1 MDNVRQPENVLGER
15 DDNGAF
21 AAGLFVLFVCGVC
34 GFAVYRVAAV
44 SICFIFAFKF
54 YFAYLQ
60 CDDATLGAA
69 CKNRYADY
77 ANPYATP
84 MDATMPA
91 ALLYGLIVLA
101 YLLFSELL
109 TNPNCFNWL
118 LFAIWAGLILLP
130 SLYFEL
136 QVNRFIAH
144 ELQVNRFIAQSLAA
158 IRQPEKWSAS
168 KKLLWLLHGLVPL
181 GMAAFSFYSAFTY
194 HDHSVMWLKV
204 GFFTLL
210 IGIFIYRYLLLHLGF
225 EAA

>member
-1 MDNVRQPENVLGER
+1 MTMARLQRVYLYYSYAV
-15 DDNGAF
+15 
-21 AAGLFVLFVCGVC
+21 
-34 GFAVYRVAAV
+34 FAVLLFTAWRQYQFALFLLL
-44 SICFIFAFKF
+44 SFILLICN
-54 YFAYLQ
+54 
-60 CDDATLGAA
+60 ATMQRLARLA
-69 CKNRYADY
+69 KNRYADY

-109 TNPNCFNWL
+109 TNIERFNWL

-130 SLYFEL
+130 SRYFEL

-158 IRQPEKWSAS
+158 IRQPEKWSAG

-181 GMAAFSFYSAFTY
+181 GMAAFSFYSAFTL

-210 IGIFIYRYLLLHLGF
+210 LGIFIYRYLLLHLGF

>member
-1 MDNVRQPENVLGER
+1 MTMARLQQVYLYYSYAVLAVLLFTAWRQYQ
-15 DDNGAF
+15 F
-21 AAGLFVLFVCGVC
+21 ALFLLLSFILLTCN
-34 GFAVYRVAAV
+34 AAMKRL
-44 SICFIFAFKF
+44 ARLAK
-54 YFAYLQ
+54 
-60 CDDATLGAA
+60 D
-69 CKNRYADY
+69 RYAEY
-77 ANPYATP
+77 ANIYATP
-84 MDATMPA
+84 MDATTPA

-109 TNPNCFNWL
+109 TNIERFNWL
-118 LFAIWAGLILLP
+118 LFAIWAGLILLLN
-130 SLYFEL
+130 LYF
-136 QVNRFIAH
+136 

-158 IRQPEKWSAS
+158 IRQPEKWSAG

-210 IGIFIYRYLLLHLGF
+210 LGIFIYRYLLLRLGF

>member
-1 MDNVRQPENVLGER
+1 MTMARLQRVYLYYSYAV
-15 DDNGAF
+15 
-21 AAGLFVLFVCGVC
+21 
-34 GFAVYRVAAV
+34 FAVLLFTAWRQYQFALFLLLSFILLTCNAV
-44 SICFIFAFKF
+44 MKRLVWLA
-54 YFAYLQ
+54 
-60 CDDATLGAA
+60 
-69 CKNRYADY
+69 KNRYADY
-77 ANPYATP
+77 ASP

-91 ALLYGLIVLA
+91 GLLYGLIVLA

-109 TNPNCFNWL
+109 TNPNRFNWL

-136 QVNRFIAH
+136 QVNRFIA
-144 ELQVNRFIAQSLAA
+144 QSLAA
-158 IRQPEKWSAS
+158 IRQPEKWSAG

-181 GMAAFSFYSAFTY
+181 GMAAFSFYSAFTL

-210 IGIFIYRYLLLHLGF
+210 IGIFIYRYLLLRLGF

>member
-1 MDNVRQPENVLGER
+1 MTMARLQRVHLYYSYAV
-15 DDNGAF
+15 
-21 AAGLFVLFVCGVC
+21 
-34 GFAVYRVAAV
+34 FAVLLFTAWRQYQFALFLLL
-44 SICFIFAFKF
+44 SFILLTCNVVMKRLAWL
-54 YFAYLQ
+54 A
-60 CDDATLGAA
+60 
-69 CKNRYADY
+69 KNRYADY
-77 ANPYATP
+77 ASP

-91 ALLYGLIVLA
+91 GLLYSLIVLA

-109 TNPNCFNWL
+109 TNPSRFNWL

-136 QVNRFIAH
+136 QVNRFIA
-144 ELQVNRFIAQSLAA
+144 QSLAA
-158 IRQPEKWSAS
+158 IRQPEKWSAG

-181 GMAAFSFYSAFTY
+181 GMAAFSFYSAFTL

>member
-1 MDNVRQPENVLGER
+1 MTMARLQWVYLYYSYAV
-15 DDNGAF
+15 
-21 AAGLFVLFVCGVC
+21 
-34 GFAVYRVAAV
+34 FAVLLFTAWRQYQFALFLLLSFILLTCNAV
-44 SICFIFAFKF
+44 MKRLARLAK
-54 YFAYLQ
+54 
-60 CDDATLGAA
+60 D
-69 CKNRYADY
+69 RYAEY
-77 ANPYATP
+77 ANIYASP

-91 ALLYGLIVLA
+91 GLLYGLIVLA

-109 TNPNCFNWL
+109 TNPNRFNWL

-136 QVNRFIAH
+136 QVNRFIA
-144 ELQVNRFIAQSLAA
+144 QSLAA
-158 IRQPEKWSAS
+158 IRQPEKWSAG

-181 GMAAFSFYSAFTY
+181 GMAAFSFYSAFTL
-194 HDHSVMWLKV
+194 HDHSVIWLKV

>member
-1 MDNVRQPENVLGER
+1 MTMARLQRVYLYYSYAV
-15 DDNGAF
+15 
-21 AAGLFVLFVCGVC
+21 
-34 GFAVYRVAAV
+34 FAVLLFTAWRQYQFALFLLLSFILLTCNAV
-44 SICFIFAFKF
+44 MKRLVWLA
-54 YFAYLQ
+54 
-60 CDDATLGAA
+60 
-69 CKNRYADY
+69 KNRYADY
-77 ANPYATP
+77 ARP

-91 ALLYGLIVLA
+91 GLLYGLIVLA

-109 TNPNCFNWL
+109 TNPNRFNWL

-136 QVNRFIAH
+136 QVNRFIA
-144 ELQVNRFIAQSLAA
+144 QSLAA
-158 IRQPEKWSAS
+158 IRQPEKWSAG

-181 GMAAFSFYSAFTY
+181 GMAAFSFYSAFTL

>member
-1 MDNVRQPENVLGER
+1 MTMARLQRVYLYYSYAVFVVLLFT
-15 DDNGAF
+15 AWWQYQF
-21 AAGLFVLFVCGVC
+21 ALFLLLSFILL
-34 GFAVYRVAAV
+34 
-44 SICFIFAFKF
+44 ICN
-54 YFAYLQ
+54 
-60 CDDATLGAA
+60 ATMQRLARLA
-69 CKNRYADY
+69 KNRYADY

-109 TNPNCFNWL
+109 TNIERFNWL
-118 LFAIWAGLILLP
+118 LFAIWAVLILLP

-158 IRQPEKWSAS
+158 IRQPEKWSAG

-181 GMAAFSFYSAFTY
+181 GMAAFSFYSAFTL
-194 HDHSVMWLKV
+194 HDHSVIWLKV

-210 IGIFIYRYLLLHLGF
+210 LGIFIYRYLLLHLGF

>member
-1 MDNVRQPENVLGER
+1 MTMARLQRVYLYYSYAVFVVLLFTAWWQYQFALFLLLSFILLTCNVVMKSL
-15 DDNGAF
+15 AWL
-21 AAGLFVLFVCGVC
+21 A
-34 GFAVYRVAAV
+34 
-44 SICFIFAFKF
+44 
-54 YFAYLQ
+54 
-60 CDDATLGAA
+60 
-69 CKNRYADY
+69 KNRYADY
-77 ANPYATP
+77 ASP

-91 ALLYGLIVLA
+91 GLLYGLIVLA

-109 TNPNCFNWL
+109 TNPNRFNWL

-158 IRQPEKWSAS
+158 IRQPEKWSAG

-210 IGIFIYRYLLLHLGF
+210 LGIFIYRYLLLRLGF

>member
-1 MDNVRQPENVLGER
+1 MTMARLQRVYLYYSYAV
-15 DDNGAF
+15 
-21 AAGLFVLFVCGVC
+21 
-34 GFAVYRVAAV
+34 FAVLLFTAWRQYQFALFLLLSFILLTCNAV
-44 SICFIFAFKF
+44 MKRLVWLA
-54 YFAYLQ
+54 
-60 CDDATLGAA
+60 
-69 CKNRYADY
+69 KNRYADY
-77 ANPYATP
+77 ASP

-91 ALLYGLIVLA
+91 GLLYGLIVLA

-109 TNPNCFNWL
+109 TNPNRFNWL

-136 QVNRFIAH
+136 QVNR
-144 ELQVNRFIAQSLAA
+144 VIAQSLAA
-158 IRQPEKWSAS
+158 IRQPEKWSAG

-181 GMAAFSFYSAFTY
+181 GMAAFSFYSAFTL
-194 HDHSVMWLKV
+194 HDHSVIWLKV

>member
-1 MDNVRQPENVLGER
+1 MTMARLQRIYLYYSYAV
-15 DDNGAF
+15 
-21 AAGLFVLFVCGVC
+21 
-34 GFAVYRVAAV
+34 FAVLLFTAWRQYQFALFLLLSLILLTCNAV
-44 SICFIFAFKF
+44 MKRLARLAK
-54 YFAYLQ
+54 
-60 CDDATLGAA
+60 D
-69 CKNRYADY
+69 RYAEY
-77 ANPYATP
+77 ANIYATP
-84 MDATMPA
+84 MDATTPA

-101 YLLFSELL
+101 YMLFSELL
-109 TNPNCFNWL
+109 ANLSRFNWL

-136 QVNRFIAH
+136 QVNRFIA
-144 ELQVNRFIAQSLAA
+144 QMPAA
-158 IRQPEKWSAS
+158 IRHPEKWSAG

-181 GMAAFSFYSAFTY
+181 GMAAFSFYSAFTL

>member
-1 MDNVRQPENVLGER
+1 MTMARLQRVHLYYSYAV
-15 DDNGAF
+15 
-21 AAGLFVLFVCGVC
+21 
-34 GFAVYRVAAV
+34 FAVLLFTAWRQYQFALFLLL
-44 SICFIFAFKF
+44 SFILLTCNVVMKRLAWL
-54 YFAYLQ
+54 A
-60 CDDATLGAA
+60 
-69 CKNRYADY
+69 KNRYADY
-77 ANPYATP
+77 ASP

-91 ALLYGLIVLA
+91 GLLYSLIVLA

-109 TNPNCFNWL
+109 TNPSRFNWL

-158 IRQPEKWSAS
+158 IRQPEKWSAG

-181 GMAAFSFYSAFTY
+181 GMAAFSFYSAFTL
-194 HDHSVMWLKV
+194 HDHSVIWLKV

-210 IGIFIYRYLLLHLGF
+210 LGIFIYRYLLLHLGF

>member
-1 MDNVRQPENVLGER
+1 MTMARLQRVHLYYSYAV
-15 DDNGAF
+15 
-21 AAGLFVLFVCGVC
+21 
-34 GFAVYRVAAV
+34 FAVLLFTAWRQYQFALFLLLSFILLTCNAV
-44 SICFIFAFKF
+44 MKRLAWL
-54 YFAYLQ
+54 A
-60 CDDATLGAA
+60 
-69 CKNRYADY
+69 KNRYADY
-77 ANPYATP
+77 ASP

-91 ALLYGLIVLA
+91 GLLYSLIVLA

-109 TNPNCFNWL
+109 TNPSRFNWL

-158 IRQPEKWSAS
+158 IRQPEKWSAG

-181 GMAAFSFYSAFTY
+181 GMAAFSFYSAFTL

-210 IGIFIYRYLLLHLGF
+210 IGIFIYRYLLLYLGF

>member
-1 MDNVRQPENVLGER
+1 MTMARLQRIYLYYSYAV
-15 DDNGAF
+15 
-21 AAGLFVLFVCGVC
+21 
-34 GFAVYRVAAV
+34 FAVLLFTAWRQYQFALFLLLSFILLTCNAV
-44 SICFIFAFKF
+44 MKRLARLAK
-54 YFAYLQ
+54 
-60 CDDATLGAA
+60 D
-69 CKNRYADY
+69 RYAEY
-77 ANPYATP
+77 ANIYASP

-91 ALLYGLIVLA
+91 GLLYGLIVLA
-101 YLLFSELL
+101 YMLFSELL
-109 TNPNCFNWL
+109 TNPNRFNWL

-136 QVNRFIAH
+136 QVNRFIA
-144 ELQVNRFIAQSLAA
+144 QSLAA
-158 IRQPEKWSAS
+158 IRQPEKWSAG

-181 GMAAFSFYSAFTY
+181 GMAAFSFYSAFTL

>member
-1 MDNVRQPENVLGER
+1 MTMARLQRVYLYYSYAVFVVLLFT
-15 DDNGAF
+15 AWWQYQF
-21 AAGLFVLFVCGVC
+21 ALFLLLSFILL
-34 GFAVYRVAAV
+34 
-44 SICFIFAFKF
+44 ICN
-54 YFAYLQ
+54 
-60 CDDATLGAA
+60 ATMQRLARLA
-69 CKNRYADY
+69 KNRYADY

-109 TNPNCFNWL
+109 TNIERFNWL
-118 LFAIWAGLILLP
+118 LFAIWAVLILLP

-158 IRQPEKWSAS
+158 IRQPEKWSAG

-181 GMAAFSFYSAFTY
+181 GMAAFSFYSAFTL

-204 GFFTLL
+204 GFFTLQ

>member
-1 MDNVRQPENVLGER
+1 MARLQRVHLYYSYAV
-15 DDNGAF
+15 
-21 AAGLFVLFVCGVC
+21 
-34 GFAVYRVAAV
+34 FAVLLFTAWRQYQFALFLLL
-44 SICFIFAFKF
+44 SFILLTCNVVMKRLAWL
-54 YFAYLQ
+54 A
-60 CDDATLGAA
+60 
-69 CKNRYADY
+69 KNRYADY
-77 ANPYATP
+77 ASP

-91 ALLYGLIVLA
+91 GLLYSLIVLA

-109 TNPNCFNWL
+109 TNPSRFNWL

-158 IRQPEKWSAS
+158 IRQPEKWSAG

-181 GMAAFSFYSAFTY
+181 GMAAFSFYSAFTL

>member
-1 MDNVRQPENVLGER
+1 MTMARLQRIYLYYSYAVFVVLLFT
-15 DDNGAF
+15 AWWQYQF
-21 AAGLFVLFVCGVC
+21 ALFLLLSFILLTCN
-34 GFAVYRVAAV
+34 AVMKRLARLA
-44 SICFIFAFKF
+44 K
-54 YFAYLQ
+54 
-60 CDDATLGAA
+60 D
-69 CKNRYADY
+69 RYAEY
-77 ANPYATP
+77 ADIYATP
-84 MDATMPA
+84 MDATTPA

-101 YLLFSELL
+101 YMLFSELL
-109 TNPNCFNWL
+109 ANPSRFNWL

-136 QVNRFIAH
+136 QVNRFIA
-144 ELQVNRFIAQSLAA
+144 QMPAA
-158 IRQPEKWSAS
+158 IRQPEKWSAG

-181 GMAAFSFYSAFTY
+181 GMAAFSFYSAFTL

>member
-1 MDNVRQPENVLGER
+1 MTMARLQRVYLYYSYAV
-15 DDNGAF
+15 
-21 AAGLFVLFVCGVC
+21 
-34 GFAVYRVAAV
+34 FAVLLFTAWRQYQFALFLLLSFILLTCNAV
-44 SICFIFAFKF
+44 MKRLVWLA
-54 YFAYLQ
+54 
-60 CDDATLGAA
+60 
-69 CKNRYADY
+69 KNRYADY
-77 ANPYATP
+77 ASP

-91 ALLYGLIVLA
+91 GLLYGLIVLA

-109 TNPNCFNWL
+109 TNPNRFNWL

-136 QVNRFIAH
+136 QVNRFIA
-144 ELQVNRFIAQSLAA
+144 QSLAA
-158 IRQPEKWSAS
+158 IRQPEKWSAG

-181 GMAAFSFYSAFTY
+181 GMATFSFYSAFTL
-194 HDHSVMWLKV
+194 HDHSVIWLKV

>member
-1 MDNVRQPENVLGER
+1 MTMARLQRVYLYYSYAV
-15 DDNGAF
+15 
-21 AAGLFVLFVCGVC
+21 
-34 GFAVYRVAAV
+34 FAVLLFTAWRQYQFALFLLLSFILLTCNAV
-44 SICFIFAFKF
+44 MKRLARLAK
-54 YFAYLQ
+54 
-60 CDDATLGAA
+60 D
-69 CKNRYADY
+69 RYAEY
-77 ANPYATP
+77 ANIYASP

-91 ALLYGLIVLA
+91 GLLYGLIVLA

-109 TNPNCFNWL
+109 TNPNRFNWL

-136 QVNRFIAH
+136 QVNR
-144 ELQVNRFIAQSLAA
+144 LIAQMPATAA
-158 IRQPEKWSAS
+158 IRQPEKWSAG

-181 GMAAFSFYSAFTY
+181 GMAAFSFYSAFTL

>member
-1 MDNVRQPENVLGER
+1 MTMARLQRVYLYYSYAV
-15 DDNGAF
+15 
-21 AAGLFVLFVCGVC
+21 
-34 GFAVYRVAAV
+34 FAVLLFTAWRQYQFALFLLLSFILLTCNAV
-44 SICFIFAFKF
+44 MKRLVWLA
-54 YFAYLQ
+54 
-60 CDDATLGAA
+60 
-69 CKNRYADY
+69 KNRYADY
-77 ANPYATP
+77 ASP

-91 ALLYGLIVLA
+91 GLLYGLIVLA

-109 TNPNCFNWL
+109 TNPNRFNWL

-136 QVNRFIAH
+136 QVNRFIA
-144 ELQVNRFIAQSLAA
+144 QSLAA
-158 IRQPEKWSAS
+158 IRQPEKWSGG

-181 GMAAFSFYSAFTY
+181 GMAAFSFYSAFTL
-194 HDHSVMWLKV
+194 HDHSVIWLKV

>member
-1 MDNVRQPENVLGER
+1 MTMARLQRVHLYYSYAV
-15 DDNGAF
+15 
-21 AAGLFVLFVCGVC
+21 
-34 GFAVYRVAAV
+34 FAVLLFTAWRQYQFALFLLLSFILLTCNAV
-44 SICFIFAFKF
+44 MKRLVWLA
-54 YFAYLQ
+54 
-60 CDDATLGAA
+60 
-69 CKNRYADY
+69 KNRYADY
-77 ANPYATP
+77 ASP

-91 ALLYGLIVLA
+91 GLLYGLIVLA

-109 TNPNCFNWL
+109 TNPNRFNWL

-158 IRQPEKWSAS
+158 IRQPEKWSAG

-181 GMAAFSFYSAFTY
+181 GMAAFSFYSAFTL

>member
-1 MDNVRQPENVLGER
+1 MTMARLQRIYLYYSYAV
-15 DDNGAF
+15 
-21 AAGLFVLFVCGVC
+21 
-34 GFAVYRVAAV
+34 FAVLLFTAWRQYQFALFLLLSFILLTCNAV
-44 SICFIFAFKF
+44 MKRLVWLA
-54 YFAYLQ
+54 
-60 CDDATLGAA
+60 
-69 CKNRYADY
+69 KNRYADY
-77 ANPYATP
+77 ASP

-91 ALLYGLIVLA
+91 GLLYGLIVLA

-109 TNPNCFNWL
+109 TNPNRFNWL

-136 QVNRFIAH
+136 QVNRFIA
-144 ELQVNRFIAQSLAA
+144 QMPAA
-158 IRQPEKWSAS
+158 IRHPEKWSAG

-181 GMAAFSFYSAFTY
+181 GMAAFSFYSAFTL

-210 IGIFIYRYLLLHLGF
+210 IGIFIYRYWRLRLGF

>member
-1 MDNVRQPENVLGER
+1 MTMVRLQQINLYYSYAVFVVLLFTAWRQYQFALFLLLSFILLTCNVVMKRL
-15 DDNGAF
+15 AWL
-21 AAGLFVLFVCGVC
+21 A
-34 GFAVYRVAAV
+34 
-44 SICFIFAFKF
+44 
-54 YFAYLQ
+54 
-60 CDDATLGAA
+60 
-69 CKNRYADY
+69 KNRYADY
-77 ANPYATP
+77 ASP

-91 ALLYGLIVLA
+91 GLLYGLIVLA

-109 TNPNCFNWL
+109 TNPSRFNWL

-136 QVNRFIAH
+136 QVNRFIA
-144 ELQVNRFIAQSLAA
+144 QSLAA
-158 IRQPEKWSAS
+158 IRQSEKWSAG

-181 GMAAFSFYSAFTY
+181 GMAAFSFYSAFTL

>member
-1 MDNVRQPENVLGER
+1 MTMARLQRVYLYYSYAV
-15 DDNGAF
+15 
-21 AAGLFVLFVCGVC
+21 
-34 GFAVYRVAAV
+34 FAVLLFTAWRQYQFALFLLLSFILLTCNAV
-44 SICFIFAFKF
+44 MKRLVWLA
-54 YFAYLQ
+54 
-60 CDDATLGAA
+60 
-69 CKNRYADY
+69 KNRYADY
-77 ANPYATP
+77 ASP

-91 ALLYGLIVLA
+91 GLLYGLIVLA

-109 TNPNCFNWL
+109 TNPNRFNWL
-118 LFAIWAGLILLP
+118 LFAIWAGLILLL

-158 IRQPEKWSAS
+158 IRQPEKWSAG

-181 GMAAFSFYSAFTY
+181 GMAAFSFYSAFTL

>member
-1 MDNVRQPENVLGER
+1 MTMARLQRVYLYYSYAV
-15 DDNGAF
+15 
-21 AAGLFVLFVCGVC
+21 
-34 GFAVYRVAAV
+34 FAVLLFTAWRKYQFALFLLL
-44 SICFIFAFKF
+44 SFILLTCNVVMKRLAWL
-54 YFAYLQ
+54 A
-60 CDDATLGAA
+60 
-69 CKNRYADY
+69 KNRYADY
-77 ANPYATP
+77 ASP

-91 ALLYGLIVLA
+91 GLLYGLIVLA

-109 TNPNCFNWL
+109 TNPSRFNWL

-158 IRQPEKWSAS
+158 IRQSEKWSAG

-181 GMAAFSFYSAFTY
+181 GMAAFSFYSAFTL

-210 IGIFIYRYLLLHLGF
+210 LGIFIYRYLLLHLGF

>member
-1 MDNVRQPENVLGER
+1 MTMARLQRVHLYYSYAV
-15 DDNGAF
+15 
-21 AAGLFVLFVCGVC
+21 
-34 GFAVYRVAAV
+34 FAVLLFTAWRQYQFALFLLLSFILLTCNAV
-44 SICFIFAFKF
+44 MKRLVWLA
-54 YFAYLQ
+54 
-60 CDDATLGAA
+60 
-69 CKNRYADY
+69 KNRYADY
-77 ANPYATP
+77 ASP

-91 ALLYGLIVLA
+91 GLLYGLIVLA

-109 TNPNCFNWL
+109 TNPNRFNWL

-136 QVNRFIAH
+136 QVNRFIA
-144 ELQVNRFIAQSLAA
+144 QSLAA
-158 IRQPEKWSAS
+158 IRQPEKWSAG

-181 GMAAFSFYSAFTY
+181 GMAAFSFYSAFTL

>member
-1 MDNVRQPENVLGER
+1 MTMARLQRVYLYYSYAV
-15 DDNGAF
+15 
-21 AAGLFVLFVCGVC
+21 
-34 GFAVYRVAAV
+34 FAVLLFTAWRQYQFALFLLLSFILLTCNAV
-44 SICFIFAFKF
+44 MKRLVWLA
-54 YFAYLQ
+54 
-60 CDDATLGAA
+60 
-69 CKNRYADY
+69 KNRYADY
-77 ANPYATP
+77 ASP

-91 ALLYGLIVLA
+91 GLLYGLIVLA

-109 TNPNCFNWL
+109 TNPNRFNWL

-136 QVNRFIAH
+136 QVNRFIA
-144 ELQVNRFIAQSLAA
+144 QMPATAA
-158 IRQPEKWSAS
+158 IRQPEKWSAG

-210 IGIFIYRYLLLHLGF
+210 LGIFIYRYLLLHLGF